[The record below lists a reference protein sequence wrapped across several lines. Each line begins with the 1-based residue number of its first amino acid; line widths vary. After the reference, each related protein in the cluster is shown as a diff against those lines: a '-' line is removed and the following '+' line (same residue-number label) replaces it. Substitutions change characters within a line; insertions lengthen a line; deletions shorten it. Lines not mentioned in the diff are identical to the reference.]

1 MNKLRTGDEVLV
13 IAGKDKGKKGIV
25 SGMVGRDR
33 VLVEG
38 VNISKKHQ
46 RPNPNKS
53 EPGGITS
60 KTMPIHR
67 SNLSIINPDTGKKD
81 KVSIKIKDGGDK
93 VRVFR
98 SSGSEVQST
107 VSKK

>member
-25 SGMVGRDR
+25 SSMVGGDR
-33 VLVEG
+33 VVVEG

-46 RPNPNKS
+46 KPNPNKN

-60 KTMPIHR
+60 KTMPIHI
-67 SNLSIINPDTGKKD
+67 SNLAIINPDTGKKD
-81 KVSIKIKDGGDK
+81 KVSIKTIDGGDK
-93 VRVFR
+93 KRVFR
-98 SSGSEVQST
+98 SSGSEVKST

>member
-1 MNKLRTGDEVLV
+1 MNKLKAGDEVLV

-25 SGMVGRDR
+25 SSMSGRDR
-33 VLVEG
+33 VVVEG

-46 RPNPNKS
+46 KPNPNKN
-53 EPGGITS
+53 EPGGITA
-60 KTMPIHR
+60 KTMPIHV
-67 SNLSIINPDTGKKD
+67 SNLAIVNSDTGKKD
-81 KVSIKIKDGGDK
+81 KVCIKIRDDGNK

-98 SSGSEVQST
+98 SSGSEIQSS

>member
-25 SGMVGRDR
+25 SAIAGKDKV
-33 VLVEG
+33 VVEG

-46 RPNPNKS
+46 KPNPNNN
-53 EPGGITS
+53 EPGGIPST
-60 KTMPIHR
+60 TMPIHK
-67 SNLSIINPDTGKKD
+67 SNLAIINPETGKKD
-81 KVSIKIKDGGDK
+81 RVGIKIKDDGNK
-93 VRVFR
+93 VRIFR